1 MKHFFRRS
9 ASKAATLIIMSLMFS
24 LVVFAQKKIT
34 GRVVGSDGKPIA
46 GASVQVKG
54 SNVGTSTLEDGSF
67 TITVPNNGVL
77 QITATGSKSQ
87 EVKVG
92 SSTEINV
99 TLASTLSNLEEVVVT
114 GYTAQRKKDIT
125 GAVAVVNV
133 KEMTANPGPNI
144 ENLLQGRAA
153 GVQVTSSGV
162 PGAGSNIRIRGFNTF
177 GSNDPLFVVDG
188 IQLSSV
194 NEINPADIESMQVL
208 KDASASALYGSAAAN
223 GVIIITTKRG
233 KVGAPKISYD
243 AYYGTQFFNKGLDL
257 LNTKEYGD
265 YLWKLAINAGQV
277 DGQGR
282 VRHGQYGPGDGST
295 TPIIPDYILAG
306 SKSGVKAGDPAANP
320 DLYKLDIYN
329 VNDDSK
335 TYLIHPANKTGTDW
349 LGEIFQNAPITNHQ
363 LNLSGGTDKG
373 NYLFGLNYFDQAGLV
388 IKTKYKRYSLR
399 SNTNFVIKNKI
410 RVGESMQINFI
421 DQIPGFTN
429 QDESNAILMA
439 ARMQPIV
446 PVYDIKGNWA
456 GTRGSNL
463 GNAGNPV
470 ADRYRDAETKKDTKV
485 GIIGNF
491 YAEVDFLKYFTAR
504 TNFGIDFGANA
515 NSGFGLPRYETS
527 EGRGGTGGYYE
538 NMSNGYSLTWFNTL
552 RFKKTFADL
561 HDVSVVLGNETK
573 QFRGRGTGASSSDY
587 FLFDRNFWQVSSGQ
601 NPTPFGYSYEYLS
614 RFYTP
619 VLVKVDYSYND
630 KYIFSGS
637 YRRDGASNEF
647 GPVNKYG
654 DFGGASLGWR
664 LSQEKFMKSTSSWL
678 NDLKLRVGYG
688 VLGNNRIPGF
698 GFSNLYAFENGFT
711 TYPINGGNSSTAGFA
726 HRKIGNPDVQ
736 WEVAGTTNIGVDAS
750 MLDNK
755 LNVTLEV
762 YQKKTSKLLFPVE
775 LDPTIYGYV
784 DNQPRNIGKMTNNG
798 IDLSVSYRNRTK
810 SGLTYDLSM
819 NLSAYRNTVDA
830 IAGDFVDGSRTRIDP
845 FNRSV
850 VGQPFMSFYGYQLD
864 GFFDDA
870 AELASLQQG
879 GAFIGG
885 WKYKDISGPD
895 GKPDGKIDQNDKT
908 FIGNPHPK
916 FVAGF
921 NVNLTY
927 KNWDLAA
934 FIYWKAGGDLANYVR
949 YWTDFNTFQGNRTR
963 RVLNDSW
970 EKPGDDKLLPR
981 LNGGDGAS
989 GQVPVSYYIEPGGY
1003 LRLKNL
1009 SIGYNIASA
1018 ATKKVGIDKLRFY
1031 VQAQNILTITK
1042 YSGLDPEIGNFNT
1055 GRGDYRNQA
1064 VDYNMGVDSGNFPVP
1079 RMLTFGVNAQF

>member
-1 MKHFFRRS
+1 MKQFFRRS
-9 ASKAATLIIMSLMFS
+9 AAKAATLVLASL
-24 LVVFAQKKIT
+24 LLTVVVFAQKKIT
-34 GRVVGSDGKPIA
+34 GKVVGSDGKPVA
-46 GASVQVKG
+46 GATIQVKG
-54 SNVGTSTLEDGSF
+54 SNTGTSTLEDGSF
-67 TITVPNNGVL
+67 SITVPQNATL
-77 QITATGSKSQ
+77 QISATGSKSQ
-87 EVKVG
+87 DVKVG
-92 SSTEINV
+92 SASEINV
-99 TLASTLSNLEEVVVT
+99 TLATTLSNLEEVVVT

-125 GAVAVVNV
+125 GAVSVVNV
-133 KEMTANPGPNI
+133 KDMTANPGSNI
-144 ENLLQGRAA
+144 ENLLQGRAS
-153 GVQVTSSGV
+153 GVTVTSSGV
-162 PGAGSNIRIRGFNTF
+162 PGAGSNIRIRGFSTF

-194 NEINPADIESMQVL
+194 NEINPSDIESMQVL

-243 AYYGTQFFNKGLDL
+243 GYYGNQWQNRSLDL
-257 LNTKEYGD
+257 LNTEEYGD

-277 DGQGR
+277 DASGN
-282 VRHGQYGPGDGST
+282 VRHGQYGTGT
-295 TPIIPDYILAG
+295 TPRIPDYILGG
-306 SKSGVKAGDPAANP
+306 SQSGLMEGDPAVNP
-320 DLYKLDIYN
+320 SLYKLDIYN

-335 TYLIHPANKTGTDW
+335 TYLITKANKVGTDW
-349 LGEIFQNAPITNHQ
+349 LKEIQQEAPIMNHQ
-363 LNLSGGTDKG
+363 VNVSGGTDKG
-373 NYLFGLNYFDQAGLV
+373 NYLFGLNYFDQKGLV
-388 IKTKYKRYSLR
+388 AETRYKRYSLR
-399 SNTNFVIKNKI
+399 SNTNFVVKNKV
-410 RVGESMQINFI
+410 RMGQSLQINFI

-470 ADRYRDAETKKDTKV
+470 ADRWRDSQKKDTKIGV
-485 GIIGNF
+485 IGNL

-504 TNFGIDFGANA
+504 SNFGIDYGSNGS
-515 NSGFGLPRYETS
+515 SGFGLPRYETS
-527 EGRGGTGGYYE
+527 EGRGGTGSYYE
-538 NMSNGYSLTWFNTL
+538 NMSTGYNLTFFNTI

-561 HDVSVVLGNETK
+561 HDVSIVAGNEIK
-573 QFRGRGTGASSSDY
+573 QFRGKGTGGSSSDY
-587 FLFDRNFWQVSSGQ
+587 FLFDRNFWQVSAGA
-601 NPTPFGYSYEYLS
+601 NPTPSGYSNEYLS

-619 VLVKVDYSYND
+619 VLVKADYTYNN

-664 LSQEKFMKSTSSWL
+664 MSDESFMKSTASWL
-678 NDLKLRVGYG
+678 NDLKVRVGYG
-688 VLGNNRIPGF
+688 VLGNNRIQGF
-698 GFSNLYAFENGFT
+698 GFSNLYVYESGFT
-711 TYPINGGNSSTAGFA
+711 SYPINGGNSSSFGFA

-736 WEVAGTTNIGVDAS
+736 WEVAGTTNFGIDAS

-775 LDPTIYGYV
+775 LDPTIFGYV

-798 IDLSVSYRNRTK
+798 IDLSVNYRGK
-810 SGLTYDLSM
+810 SGKDFSYEVGM
-819 NLSAYRNTVDA
+819 NLSAYRNKVDA

-850 VGQPFMSFYGYQLD
+850 VGRPFMSFYGYQLD
-864 GFFDDA
+864 GFFDTQ
-870 AELASLQQG
+870 AELATLQQG
-879 GAFIGG
+879 GSFVGG
-885 WKYKDISGPD
+885 WKYKDISGAD

-916 FVAGF
+916 FIAGF
-921 NVNLTY
+921 NFSATY
-927 KNWDLAA
+927 KAWDVTA
-934 FIYWKAGGDLANYVR
+934 FLYWKAGGDLANYVR

-963 RVLNDSW
+963 RVLYDSW
-970 EKPGDDKLLPR
+970 ENPGDNKLLPK

-1009 SIGYNIASA
+1009 SVGYNMASR
-1018 ATKKVGIDKLRFY
+1018 TVKKIGLDKLRLY
-1031 VQAQNILTITK
+1031 LQAQNILTITK
-1042 YSGLDPEIGNFNT
+1042 YTGLDPEIGNFNT

-1079 RMLTFGVNAQF
+1079 RMITFGINASF

>member
-1 MKHFFRRS
+1 MKQFFRRS
-9 ASKAATLIIMSLMFS
+9 AAKAATLMLASL
-24 LVVFAQKKIT
+24 LLTVVVFAQKRIT
-34 GRVVGSDGKPIA
+34 GKVVGSDGKPVV
-46 GASVQVKG
+46 GATIQVKG
-54 SNVGTSTLEDGSF
+54 SNTGTSTLEDGTFS
-67 TITVPNNGVL
+67 ITVPQNATL
-77 QITATGSKSQ
+77 QISATGSKSQ
-87 EVKVG
+87 DVKVG
-92 SSTEINV
+92 SSSEVNV
-99 TLASTLSNLEEVVVT
+99 TLATTLSNLEEVVVT

-133 KEMTANPGPNI
+133 KDMTANPGSNI
-144 ENLLQGRAA
+144 ENLLQGRAS
-153 GVQVTSSGV
+153 GVTVTSSGV
-162 PGAGSNIRIRGFNTF
+162 PGAGSNIRIRGFSTF

-243 AYYGTQFFNKGLDL
+243 GYYGNQWQNRSLDL

-277 DGQGR
+277 DGQGN
-282 VRHGQYGPGDGST
+282 VRHGQYGTGK
-295 TPIIPDYILAG
+295 TPVIPDYILGG
-306 SKSGVKAGDPAANP
+306 SQSGLKEGDPAVNP
-320 DLYKLDIYN
+320 SLYKLDIYN

-335 TYLIHPANKTGTDW
+335 TYLITKANKQGTDW
-349 LGEIFQNAPITNHQ
+349 LKEIQQAAPIMNHQ
-363 LNLSGGTDKG
+363 VNVSGGTDKG
-373 NYLFGLNYFDQAGLV
+373 NYLFGLNYFDQSGLV
-388 IKTKYKRYSLR
+388 AETRYKRYSLR
-399 SNTNFVIKNKI
+399 SNTNFVVKNKV
-410 RVGESMQINFI
+410 RMGQSLQINFI
-421 DQIPGFTN
+421 DQIPGFVN

-470 ADRYRDAETKKDTKV
+470 ADRWRSSQQKDTRI
-485 GIIGNF
+485 GLIGNL

-504 TNFGIDFGANA
+504 SNFGIDLGN
-515 NSGFGLPRYETS
+515 NGSSGFGLPRYETS
-527 EGRGGTGGYYE
+527 EGRGGTGSYYE
-538 NMSNGYSLTWFNTL
+538 NMSTGYNLTFFNTI

-561 HDVSVVLGNETK
+561 HDVSIVAGNEIK
-573 QFRGRGTGASSSDY
+573 QFRGKGTGGSSSDY
-587 FLFDRNFWQVSSGQ
+587 FLFDRNFWQVSAGA
-601 NPTPFGYSYEYLS
+601 NPTPSGYSYEYLS
-614 RFYTP
+614 RFYSP
-619 VLVKVDYSYND
+619 ILVKADYTFNN

-664 LSQEKFMKSTSSWL
+664 MTDESFMKSTASWL
-678 NDLKLRVGYG
+678 NDLKVRIGYG

-711 TYPINGGNSSTAGFA
+711 TYPINGGNSSSFGFA

-736 WEVAGTTNIGVDAS
+736 WEVAGTTNFGIDAS

-775 LDPTIYGYV
+775 LDPTIFGYV
-784 DNQPRNIGKMTNNG
+784 DAQPRNIGKMTNNG
-798 IDLSVSYRNRTK
+798 IDLSVNYRGK
-810 SGLTYDLSM
+810 SGKDFSYELGL

-830 IAGDFVDGSRTRIDP
+830 ISGDFVDGSRTRIDP

-864 GFFDDA
+864 GFFDTP
-870 AELASLQQG
+870 AELATLQQG
-879 GAFIGG
+879 GSFVGS
-885 WKYKDISGPD
+885 WKYKDISGAS

-916 FVAGF
+916 FIAGF
-921 NVNLTY
+921 NLSATY
-927 KNWDLAA
+927 KAWDVTA

-963 RVLNDSW
+963 RVLYDSW
-970 EKPGDDKLLPR
+970 EKPGDNKLLPK
-981 LNGGDGAS
+981 LDGGDGAS

-1009 SIGYNIASA
+1009 SVGYNMPSK
-1018 ATKKVGIDKLRFY
+1018 TVKKIGLDKLRLY
-1031 VQAQNILTITK
+1031 AQAQNILTITK
-1042 YSGLDPEIGNFNT
+1042 YTGLDPEIGNFNT

-1079 RMLTFGVNAQF
+1079 RMITFGINASF

>member
-1 MKHFFRRS
+1 
-9 ASKAATLIIMSLMFS
+9 
-24 LVVFAQKKIT
+24 
-34 GRVVGSDGKPIA
+34 
-46 GASVQVKG
+46 
-54 SNVGTSTLEDGSF
+54 
-67 TITVPNNGVL
+67 
-77 QITATGSKSQ
+77 
-87 EVKVG
+87 
-92 SSTEINV
+92 
-99 TLASTLSNLEEVVVT
+99 
-114 GYTAQRKKDIT
+114 
-125 GAVAVVNV
+125 
-133 KEMTANPGPNI
+133 
-144 ENLLQGRAA
+144 
-153 GVQVTSSGV
+153 
-162 PGAGSNIRIRGFNTF
+162 
-177 GSNDPLFVVDG
+177 VVDG

-243 AYYGTQFFNKGLDL
+243 GYYGNQWQNRSLDL

-277 DGQGR
+277 DGQGN
-282 VRHGQYGPGDGST
+282 VRHGQYGVGK
-295 TPIIPDYILAG
+295 TPVIPDYILGG
-306 SKSGVKAGDPAANP
+306 SQSGLKEGDPAVNP
-320 DLYKLDIYN
+320 SLYKLDIYN

-335 TYLIHPANKTGTDW
+335 TYLITKANKQGTDW
-349 LGEIFQNAPITNHQ
+349 LKEIQQAAPIMNHQ
-363 LNLSGGTDKG
+363 VNVSGGTDKG
-373 NYLFGLNYFDQAGLV
+373 NYLFGLNYFDQSGLV
-388 IKTKYKRYSLR
+388 AETRYKRYSLR
-399 SNTNFVIKNKI
+399 SNTNFVVKNKV
-410 RVGESMQINFI
+410 RMGQSLQINFI
-421 DQIPGFTN
+421 DQIPGFVN

-470 ADRYRDAETKKDTKV
+470 ADRWRSSQQKDTRI
-485 GIIGNF
+485 GLIGNL

-504 TNFGIDFGANA
+504 SNFGIDLGN
-515 NSGFGLPRYETS
+515 NGTSGFGLPRYETS
-527 EGRGGTGGYYE
+527 EGRGGTGSYYE
-538 NMSNGYSLTWFNTL
+538 NMSTGYNLTFFNTI

-561 HDVSVVLGNETK
+561 HDVSIVAGNEIK
-573 QFRGRGTGASSSDY
+573 QFRGKGTGGSSSDY
-587 FLFDRNFWQVSSGQ
+587 FLFDRNFWQVSAGA
-601 NPTPFGYSYEYLS
+601 NPTPSGYSYEYLS
-614 RFYTP
+614 RFYSP
-619 VLVKVDYSYND
+619 ILVKADYTFNN

-654 DFGGASLGWR
+654 DFGGASIGWR
-664 LSQEKFMKSTSSWL
+664 MTDESFMKSTASWL
-678 NDLKLRVGYG
+678 NDLKVRIGYG

-711 TYPINGGNSSTAGFA
+711 TYPINGGNTSSFGFA

-736 WEVAGTTNIGVDAS
+736 WEVAGTTNFGIDAS

-775 LDPTIYGYV
+775 LDPTIFGYV
-784 DNQPRNIGKMTNNG
+784 DAQPRNIGKMTNNG
-798 IDLSVSYRNRTK
+798 IDLSVNYRGK
-810 SGLTYDLSM
+810 SGKDFSYELGL

-830 IAGDFVDGSRTRIDP
+830 ISGDFVDGSRTRIDP

-864 GFFDDA
+864 GFFDTP
-870 AELASLQQG
+870 AELATLQQG
-879 GAFIGG
+879 GSFVGS
-885 WKYKDISGPD
+885 WKYKDISGAS

-916 FVAGF
+916 FIAGF
-921 NVNLTY
+921 NLSATY
-927 KNWDLAA
+927 KAWDVTA

-963 RVLNDSW
+963 RVLYDSW
-970 EKPGDDKLLPR
+970 EKPGDNKLLPK
-981 LNGGDGAS
+981 LDGGDGAS

-1009 SIGYNIASA
+1009 SVGYNMPSK
-1018 ATKKVGIDKLRFY
+1018 TVKKIGLDKLRLY
-1031 VQAQNILTITK
+1031 AQAQNILTITK
-1042 YSGLDPEIGNFNT
+1042 YTGLDPEIGNFNT

-1079 RMLTFGVNAQF
+1079 RMITFGINASF

>member
-1 MKHFFRRS
+1 MKQFFRRS
-9 ASKAATLIIMSLMFS
+9 AAKAATLVLASL
-24 LVVFAQKKIT
+24 LLTVVVFAQKRIT
-34 GRVVGSDGKPIA
+34 GKVVGSDGKPVA
-46 GASVQVKG
+46 GATIQVKG
-54 SNVGTSTLEDGSF
+54 SNTGTSTLEDGSF
-67 TITVPNNGVL
+67 SITVPQNATL
-77 QITATGSKSQ
+77 QISATGSKSQ
-87 EVKVG
+87 DVKVG
-92 SSTEINV
+92 SASEINV
-99 TLASTLSNLEEVVVT
+99 TLATTLSNLEEVVVT

-133 KEMTANPGPNI
+133 KDMTANPGSNI
-144 ENLLQGRAA
+144 ENLLQGRAS
-153 GVQVTSSGV
+153 GVTVTSSGV
-162 PGAGSNIRIRGFNTF
+162 PGAGSNIRIRGFSTF

-243 AYYGTQFFNKGLDL
+243 GYYGNQWQNRSLDL

-277 DGQGR
+277 DAQGN
-282 VRHGQYGPGDGST
+282 VRHGQYGTGK
-295 TPIIPDYILAG
+295 TPRIPDYILAG
-306 SKSGVKAGDPAANP
+306 AQSGVMAGDPAANP
-320 DLYKLDIYN
+320 SLYKLDIYN

-335 TYLIHPANKTGTDW
+335 TYLITKANKEGTDW
-349 LGEIFQNAPITNHQ
+349 LKEIQQEAPIMNHQ
-363 LNLSGGTDKG
+363 VNVSGGTDKG
-373 NYLFGLNYFDQAGLV
+373 NYLFGLNYFDQKGLV
-388 IKTKYKRYSLR
+388 AETRYKRYSLR
-399 SNTNFVIKNKI
+399 SNTNFVVKNKV
-410 RVGESMQINFI
+410 RMGQSLQINFI

-470 ADRYRDAETKKDTKV
+470 ADRWRDSQKKDTKIGV
-485 GIIGNF
+485 IGNL

-504 TNFGIDFGANA
+504 SNFGIDYGSNGS
-515 NSGFGLPRYETS
+515 SGFGLPRYETS
-527 EGRGGTGGYYE
+527 EGRGGTGSYYE
-538 NMSNGYSLTWFNTL
+538 NMSTGYNLTFFNTI
-552 RFKKTFADL
+552 RFKKTFADV
-561 HDVSVVLGNETK
+561 HDVSVVAGNEIK
-573 QFRGRGTGASSSDY
+573 QFRGKGTGGSSSDY
-587 FLFDRNFWQVSSGQ
+587 FLFDRNFWQVSAGA
-601 NPTPFGYSYEYLS
+601 NPTPSGYSYEYLS

-619 VLVKVDYSYND
+619 VLVKADYTYNN

-664 LSQEKFMKSTSSWL
+664 MSDESFMKSTASWL
-678 NDLKLRVGYG
+678 NDLKVRIGYG

-698 GFSNLYAFENGFT
+698 GFANLYAFENGFT
-711 TYPINGGNSSTAGFA
+711 TYPINGGNTSSFGFA

-736 WEVAGTTNIGVDAS
+736 WEVAGTTNFGIDAS

-775 LDPTIYGYV
+775 LDPTIFGYV

-798 IDLSVSYRNRTK
+798 IDLSVNYRGK
-810 SGLTYDLSM
+810 SGKDFSYEVGM

-864 GFFDDA
+864 GFFDTP
-870 AELASLQQG
+870 AELATLQQG
-879 GAFIGG
+879 GSFVGG
-885 WKYKDISGPD
+885 WKYKDISGAN

-916 FVAGF
+916 FIAGF
-921 NVNLTY
+921 NFSATY
-927 KNWDLAA
+927 KA
-934 FIYWKAGGDLANYVR
+934 FDITAFVYWKAGGDLANYVR

-963 RVLNDSW
+963 RVLYDSW
-970 EKPGDDKLLPR
+970 EKPGDNKLLPK
-981 LNGGDGAS
+981 LDGGDGAS

-1009 SIGYNIASA
+1009 SVGYNVASKNA
-1018 ATKKVGIDKLRFY
+1018 KKIGLDKLRLY
-1031 VQAQNILTITK
+1031 LQAQNILTITK
-1042 YSGLDPEIGNFNT
+1042 YTGLDPEIGNFNT

-1079 RMLTFGVNAQF
+1079 RMITFGINASF

>member
-1 MKHFFRRS
+1 MKQFFRRS
-9 ASKAATLIIMSLMFS
+9 AAKVATLMLASLM
-24 LVVFAQKKIT
+24 LTIVAFAQKRIT
-34 GRVVGSDGKPIA
+34 GKVVGSDGKPVA
-46 GASVQVKG
+46 GATIQVKG
-54 SNVGTSTLEDGSF
+54 SNTGTSTLEDGSF
-67 TITVPNNGVL
+67 SITVPQNATL
-77 QITATGSKSQ
+77 QISATGTKSQ
-87 EVKVG
+87 DVKVG
-92 SSTEINV
+92 SLSEINV
-99 TLASTLSNLEEVVVT
+99 TLATTLSNLEEVVVT

-133 KEMTANPGPNI
+133 KDMTANPGSNI
-144 ENLLQGRAA
+144 ENLLQGRAS
-153 GVQVTSSGV
+153 GVTVTSSGV
-162 PGAGSNIRIRGFNTF
+162 PGAGSNIRIRGFSTF

-194 NEINPADIESMQVL
+194 ADINPSDIETMQVL

-233 KVGAPKISYD
+233 KVGAPKISYEG
-243 AYYGTQFFNKGLDL
+243 YYGSQYFNKGLDL

-277 DGQGR
+277 DAQGR
-282 VRHGQYGPGDGST
+282 VRHGQYGPGDGLTS
-295 TPIIPDYILAG
+295 PKIPDYILAG
-306 SKSGVKAGDPAANP
+306 SKSGAYEGDPAANP
-320 DLYKLDIYN
+320 NLYKLDLYN

-335 TYLIHPANKTGTDW
+335 TYLIHRANKVGTDW
-349 LGEIFQNAPITNHQ
+349 LKEITQTAPMTNHQ
-363 LNLSGGTDKG
+363 VNVSGGTDKG

-399 SNTNFVIKNKI
+399 SNTNFVIKNKV
-410 RVGESMQINFI
+410 RVGEALQINFI
-421 DQIPGFTN
+421 DQIPGFVN

-470 ADRYRDAETKKDTKV
+470 ADRHRDADKKDTKIGV
-485 GIIGNF
+485 IGNL

-504 TNFGIDFGANA
+504 SNFGIDWGTNA
-515 NSGFGLPRYETS
+515 SSGFGLPRYETS
-527 EGRGGTGGYYE
+527 EGRGGTGSYYE
-538 NMSNGYSLTWFNTL
+538 NMSNGYALTWFNTV

-561 HDVSVVLGNETK
+561 HDVSVILGNEVK

-601 NPTPFGYSYEYLS
+601 NPTPSGYSYEYLS

-619 VLVKVDYSYND
+619 ILLKADYTFNN

-637 YRRDGASNEF
+637 FRRDGASNEF

-654 DFGGASLGWR
+654 NFGGASFGWR
-664 LSQEKFMKSTSSWL
+664 MSDESFMKSTASWL
-678 NDLKLRVGYG
+678 NDLKVRIGYG

-698 GFSNLYAFENGFT
+698 GFANLYAFENGFT
-711 TYPINGGNSSTAGFA
+711 TYPINGGNSATAGFA

-736 WEVAGTTNIGVDAS
+736 WEVAGTTNFGIDAS

-775 LDPTIYGYV
+775 LDPTIYGFV

-798 IDLSVSYRNRTK
+798 IDLSVNYRGK
-810 SGLTYDLSM
+810 SGKDFSYEVGM

-864 GFFDDA
+864 GFFDTP
-870 AELASLQQG
+870 AELATLQQG
-879 GAFIGG
+879 GSFVGG
-885 WKYKDISGPD
+885 WKYKDISGAN
-895 GKPDGKIDQNDKT
+895 GKPDGKIDEKDKT
-908 FIGNPHPK
+908 FIGNPHPL
-916 FVAGF
+916 FIAGI
-921 NVNLTY
+921 NLSATY
-927 KNWDLAA
+927 KAWDFTA

-963 RVLNDSW
+963 RVLYDSW
-970 EKPGDDKLLPR
+970 EKPGDEKLLPR

-1009 SIGYNIASA
+1009 SVGYNVASRNI
-1018 ATKKVGIDKLRFY
+1018 KKIGLDRLRLYF
-1031 VQAQNILTITK
+1031 QAQNIITITK

-1064 VDYNMGVDSGNFPVP
+1064 VDYNMGVDGGNFPVP
-1079 RMLTFGVNAQF
+1079 RIVSFGVNASF